1 MAGTRVRFCLALL
14 MLVASMAAWM
24 MPSAV
29 AGSRPPPNYADAL
42 RKCLLFYEGQRS
54 GKLPPTQRVTWRKD
68 SGLKDGQDAGVDLVG
83 GYYDAGDNV
92 KFGFPLAFTGTV
104 LAWSIVEFSA
114 ELGPELF
121 HAHEALR
128 WLTDYLLKA
137 TTKPNR
143 IFVQSGEP
151 YSDHSCWQRPE
162 DMDTPRP
169 SFQVNDT
176 HPGSEVAGETAAAL
190 AAASIAFRSSDPA
203 YANTLLSRAKQVYD
217 FAYRYQG
224 SYANSIGQW
233 VCPFYCDFSGYED
246 ELVWGAAWLNRATNS
261 SDYTKHIIHGIRKIQ
276 TQAKPRVNG
285 YDSQFSWDNKDAGNY
300 ILLLLMQKTDDD
312 YSKYAQNFACSL
324 LPQSP
329 YKSTEYT
336 PGGLIHRASMANT
349 QAVTAV
355 SFLLLVYGRH
365 LSNVKGTVTCGNSQ
379 FPPSALIDLAR
390 SQVDYIL
397 GDNPLH
403 MSYMVGYGNKFP
415 QRIHHRAAS
424 VPSVDQ
430 HPQHLYCKDGT
441 PYYVTNAP
449 NPNLLVGAIAGGPN
463 DGTDNYLDYRPWS
476 NQSEPAT
483 YVNAPFVGLLAYFS
497 RYR

>member
-1 MAGTRVRFCLALL
+1 MAATRVRFCLALL

-42 RKCLLFYEGQRS
+42 SKCLLFYEGQRS

-68 SGLKDGQDAGVDLVG
+68 SGLIDGQDAGVDLVG

-114 ELGPELF
+114 EMGPELV

-137 TTKPNR
+137 TTQPNR
-143 IFVQSGEP
+143 VFVQSGEP
-151 YSDHSCWQRPE
+151 FSDHSCWQRPE

-190 AAASIAFRSSDPA
+190 AAASIVFRSSDPA
-203 YANTLLSRAKQVYD
+203 YADTLLSRAKQVYD

-224 SYANSIGQW
+224 SYAESIGQW

-261 SDYTKHIIHGIRKIQ
+261 SDYTKHIIHGIQQIQ
-276 TQAKPRVNG
+276 TQTKLRVNG

-300 ILLLLMQKTDDD
+300 ILLLLMQK
-312 YSKYAQNFACSL
+312 
-324 LPQSP
+324 
-329 YKSTEYT
+329 
-336 PGGLIHRASMANT
+336 
-349 QAVTAV
+349 
-355 SFLLLVYGRH
+355 
-365 LSNVKGTVTCGNSQ
+365 
-379 FPPSALIDLAR
+379 
-390 SQVDYIL
+390 VDYIL

-430 HPQHLYCKDGT
+430 HPQHLWCKDGT
-441 PYYVTNAP
+441 PYYVTDAP
-449 NPNLLVGAIAGGPN
+449 NPNLLVGAVAGGPN

-483 YVNAPFVGLLAYFS
+483 YVNAPLAGLLAYFS
-497 RYR
+497 IHG